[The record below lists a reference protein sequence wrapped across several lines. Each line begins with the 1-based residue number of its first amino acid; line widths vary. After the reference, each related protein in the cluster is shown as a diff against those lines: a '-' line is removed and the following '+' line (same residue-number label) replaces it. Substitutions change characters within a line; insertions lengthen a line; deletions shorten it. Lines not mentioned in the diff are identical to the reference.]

1 MRIFRVLFKHVL
13 SFWRVSLDDCVL
25 LFLSF
30 GIDSCTA
37 MFALVLYYFALV
49 LLFLLSC
56 SVIFALV
63 FYYFWVRV
71 LLFLRSC
78 SVIFAPMFYYSCPRV
93 LLFLGSC
100 AVIFGFVFCNFCAEQ
115 TRIFYGPHVNFLE
128 NKCDFFAEFFFQNK
142 WDFFTEQT

>member
-56 SVIFALV
+56 SVIFAFV
-63 FYYFWVRV
+63 FYYFGFVFCYFCAPV
-71 LLFLRSC
+71 LLFLRPC
-78 SVIFAPMFYYSCPRV
+78 STILA
-93 LLFLGSC
+93 L
-100 AVIFGFVFCNFCAEQ
+100 VF
-115 TRIFYGPHVNFLE
+115 
-128 NKCDFFAEFFFQNK
+128 
-142 WDFFTEQT
+142 W